1 MSSQERVYVS
11 KACTNCQMRHEKCS
25 PHVPCRNCVRHNF
38 DCVFN
43 YTYKK
48 RGRKSKKRV
57 DTNSSIQIQENIFS
71 SSIDNQ
77 NQQLCNK
84 MENTTQNHA
93 LISYDASEQSIISND
108 FNQEQFHPF
117 NDITQKIDFLPQT
130 HENSNSQNIISAN
143 YVTNNFDNIQPFP
156 YDYASATLL
165 FNDHLSY
172 PSITESY
179 NPDYNQYFYNLNSET
194 YYYDNDYYGIDYYEN
209 DYYAIDYYDNVDSL
223 TFNNNGGYKL

>member
-11 KACTNCQMRHEKCS
+11 KACANCQMRHEKCS

-93 LISYDASEQSIISND
+93 LISYDTSEQSIISND

-117 NDITQKIDFLPQT
+117 NDITQKIDFLPQV
-130 HENSNSQNIISAN
+130 HENSNIS
-143 YVTNNFDNIQPFP
+143 V
-156 YDYASATLL
+156 
-165 FNDHLSY
+165 
-172 PSITESY
+172 ESVLDTQS
-179 NPDYNQYFYNLNSET
+179 N
-194 YYYDNDYYGIDYYEN
+194 
-209 DYYAIDYYDNVDSL
+209 
-223 TFNNNGGYKL
+223 